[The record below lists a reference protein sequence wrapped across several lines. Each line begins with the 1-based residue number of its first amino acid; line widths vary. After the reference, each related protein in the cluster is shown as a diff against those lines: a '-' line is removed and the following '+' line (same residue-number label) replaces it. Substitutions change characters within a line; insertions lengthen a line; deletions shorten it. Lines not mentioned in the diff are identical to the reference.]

1 VPTIEYKLKGDSK
14 DLVSATGA
22 AESAM
27 GKATLAAGALA
38 SGALALGTAYA
49 SLVEDTVAVVDE
61 VNTLAQATG
70 LSADAINGLR
80 LAAKASGKE
89 LTDIVPQ
96 KLAKNMLAA
105 ADSGGAM
112 ADAFARVGVEFAD
125 SNGNL
130 RDANAVFTEL
140 IQGLSEMDNRTEAAA
155 LAAQLLG
162 KNGKELLTAFDDSA
176 GFERFVELGKEF
188 GTDVGPDAIA
198 AASSWQ
204 AATASLSLAFEE
216 AGASVLEVLGGTGA
230 VAQGVQDFSTG
241 LVFMVELAQVWAEK
255 VIGNFG
261 AVGDAI
267 SGLLAGNLDA
277 AGDSLGRLELG
288 FAPVNE
294 AFETAAER
302 AYSFWD
308 INRAGAEESAE
319 ASESFLEKQE
329 QIRAEHQRQE
339 AAALAAQEA
348 IKAQQEAAAE
358 AAELEAQFLA
368 DMNELEAELAE
379 ESKERKREE
388 EEYKQMVEASRLDY
402 IDKQREAAHQAEMQR
417 EMARRELF
425 DSGLEA
431 SVMGIDMLL
440 ERSLAASEAAI
451 DGSKREQKEK
461 QRAVKR
467 AFFASQTAAVA
478 SIAIDAARSYLSLL
492 PQLSYLTFGAP
503 AAAAGIVAPVAALQ
517 TAQVLAQ
524 KPPSFHDGTDEVNAT
539 LRTGEAVLNQR
550 AAEAMGRQQIEA
562 ANRGQGMGGAMVSQ
576 IVFQGRVLDEMVS
589 SVIRSGG
596 QTSALM
602 TAGRPPAGT
611 LDPFGG
617 I

>member
-1 VPTIEYKLKGDSK
+1 MPTIEYKLKADAKEMIAAVGS
-14 DLVSATGA
+14 

-27 GKATLAAGALA
+27 GKATLAAGALSA
-38 SGALALGTAYA
+38 GVIALGTAYV
-49 SLVEDTVAVVDE
+49 SLVQDTVAAVDE
-61 VNTLAQATG
+61 VNTFAKATG

-89 LTDIVPQ
+89 LSEIVP
-96 KLAKNMLAA
+96 KNLAKNMLEAS
-105 ADSGGAM
+105 DESTAM
-112 ADAFARVGVEFAD
+112 AEAFAALEIEATNAD
-125 SNGNL
+125 GSL
-130 RDANAVFTEL
+130 RDANAVFVDAIDALT
-140 IQGLSEMDNRTEAAA
+140 GLEDQAEAAA
-155 LAAQLLG
+155 AAELILGEEGRNLLS
-162 KNGKELLTAFDDSA
+162 AFDDSA

-308 INRAGAEESAE
+308 INRAGAEGSTE

-339 AAALAAQEA
+339 EAALAAQEA

-379 ESKERKREE
+379 ESKQRKQEE
-388 EEYKQMVEASRLDY
+388 ESYKQFVEESRLHY
-402 IDKQREAAHQAEMQR
+402 IEQQREAAHQAEMQR

-431 SVMGIDMLL
+431 SIMGIDMLL

-478 SIAIDAARSYLSLL
+478 EIAINAARSYLSLL